1 MKYKPQAGKG
11 DDGRTDISGRRI
23 KKTSDIIMLNALIDE
38 INALIGVVRSM
49 DKKIKINDELIKI
62 QEYNSR
68 VSSNIAG
75 YISNSEVKKLI
86 PEIESKI
93 KKDSGIDVNKFIF
106 FGDDKLSSLLN
117 LIRTRIRIC
126 ELLAWKLG
134 KKESAVYLNRL
145 SDLFFIYSIK
155 YLSRGH

>member
-1 MKYKPQAGKG
+1 MRYKPQIGRG
-11 DDGRTDISGRRI
+11 DDGITDISGRRI

-38 INALIGVVRSM
+38 INALIGVVRSVI
-49 DKKIKINDELIKI
+49 KKIEINDDLIKI
-62 QEYNSR
+62 QGYNST

-75 YISNSEVKKLI
+75 YISSFEVKKLI

-93 KKDSGIDVNKFIF
+93 KNNPEIEANKFIF

-117 LIRTRIRIC
+117 LIRTKIRIC

-134 KKESAVYLNRL
+134 KKESGVYLNRL

-155 YLSRGH
+155 YHSK